1 MTDVEIWVFTNSKE
15 IEDFVQAIKLL
26 NGHLLI
32 ELI

>member
-15 IEDFVQAIKLL
+15 IEDFVQAIKFIK
-26 NGHLLI
+26 GMLLI